1 MRPIQLVDVI
11 KMNKQEYTDVKSHRS
26 KGQKLKTYQFHLK
39 FRQFN
44 TPRKHEGNIVT
55 TIQVQV
61 RVLQILYLVTFW
73 LSSCLLHLGE

>member
-11 KMNKQEYTDVKSHRS
+11 KMNKQEYTDVESH

-55 TIQVQV
+55 TIPVQV
-61 RVLQILYLVTFW
+61 RVLKYYI
-73 LSSCLLHLGE
+73 